1 MHYRGPYLADD
12 HNCPL
17 CLTHKG
23 PKSKAQRED
32 ITRTQKAARTRACA
46 NAKCSKPIT
55 LANVYIPADT
65 LIEEGPIG
73 LTIPPPTTPTHRTSP
88 ALPAS
93 TLATR
98 FRSIEPN
105 RFTLLFKLTQ

>member
-1 MHYRGPYLADD
+1 MHCGGPHLADD
-12 HNCPL
+12 RNCPL
-17 CLTHKG
+17 RLTHKG

-55 LANVYIPADT
+55 LASVHANTPM
-65 LIEEGPIG
+65 EEGPTG
-73 LTIPPPTTPTHRTSP
+73 LTIPTPTTPTRRTSP
-88 ALPAS
+88 ALLAS

-98 FRSIEPN
+98 FQLVELN
-105 RFTLLFKLTQ
+105 RFTPLLKFT